1 MYMRGFKLN
10 INGNLNNRGTEH
22 TIRSPYNG
30 KAVGKVMF
38 AGPKEAELA
47 LDLSCRAFDGI
58 SNMPAYERAS
68 VLREISKGI
77 SHCSDQLAE
86 IIKDEAGKPIELA
99 RAEVDRA
106 VSTFFLAAD
115 EALSMEGTVLD
126 LDSVPASSNKIGIIK
141 RFPIG
146 PVLAITPFNFP
157 LNLVSHKVAPA
168 LAAGNS
174 IVLKPSSK
182 APMCAL
188 TLAEIVI
195 KAGLPPGILNVVP
208 CSSQI
213 AEGMVQ
219 DARIKKFSF
228 TGSAEVGWRLKAL
241 AGKKKV
247 TLELGGNA
255 GVIVEAD
262 SDIDMAVKKLV
273 IGSFAYAGQ
282 VCISVQRIFV
292 HQSIADEFIGR
303 FVECTKNEALWGDPS
318 EPDVI
323 CGPMID
329 SENVARVLRW
339 IDEAKVNG
347 ATLLCGGEQHNNIIT
362 PAVLTE
368 VDPRLSIA
376 AKEAFGPVVVIE
388 RYKEFD
394 EAITRLNDSVYGLQ
408 AAVFTND
415 IEKVFKAYN
424 RIDVGGVIHNDSPS
438 FRVDHMPYGGVKDSG
453 EGREGLRYA
462 ILDMTEMKLLVI
474 NSP

>member
-1 MYMRGFKLN
+1 MHKFKMN
-10 INGNLNNRGTEH
+10 INGNLDNQGTEH
-22 TIRSPYNG
+22 TIRSPYDR
-30 KAVGKVMF
+30 KAVGKVIF
-38 AGPKEAELA
+38 AGPKEAEFA
-47 LDLSCRAFDGI
+47 LDTACRAFDEI
-58 SNMPAYERAS
+58 SNMPVYERAS

-77 SHCSDQLAE
+77 SQCSDQLTQ
-86 IIKDEAGKPIELA
+86 IIKDEAGKPIKLA

-106 VSTFFLAAD
+106 VSTFLLAAN
-115 EALSMEGTVLD
+115 EALNMEGAVLN
-126 LDSVPASSNKIGIIK
+126 LDSVPAGSNKIGIVK

-182 APMCAL
+182 APMSAL
-188 TLAEIVI
+188 TLAEIAI
-195 KAGLPPGILNVVP
+195 KAGLAPSILNVVP

-213 AEGMVQ
+213 AQGMVK
-219 DARIKKFSF
+219 DARIRKFSF
-228 TGSAEVGWRLKAL
+228 TGSAKVGWKLKAL

-262 SDIDMAVKKLV
+262 SDIDMVVEKL
-273 IGSFAYAGQ
+273 IFGSFAYAGQ

-292 HQSIADEFIGR
+292 QQSVADEFIGR
-303 FVECTKNEALWGDPS
+303 FVECTKKETLWGDPS

-323 CGPMID
+323 CGPLID

-339 IDEAKVNG
+339 IDEARTNG
-347 ATLLCGGEQHNNIIT
+347 AKLLCGGEQQGSIIT

-394 EAITRLNDSVYGLQ
+394 EAIARLNDSVYGLQ

-415 IEKVFKAYN
+415 IGKVFKAYN
-424 RIDVGGVIHNDSPS
+424 RIDVGGLIHNDSPS
-438 FRVDHMPYGGVKDSG
+438 FRVDLMPYGGVKDSG
-453 EGREGLRYA
+453 EGREGIRYA

-474 NSP
+474 NPL